1 MNTNKIDGLIFYNM
15 VQNGYHNLVLNESN
29 VNMLNVFPVPDGD
42 TGTNMRLTLEM
53 GLSQSKDIK
62 DISLCAKALSR
73 GMLIGARG
81 NSGVILSQLFK
92 GIYNGLKGFDTV
104 DIIVFAKS
112 LISSYENAYEKI
124 KSPKEGTILTVAKEG
139 VERLVSRIDENYSF
153 EQFLEILIDGMK
165 KTLEKTP
172 EILPVLK
179 DNGVIDSG
187 GCGLVIIY
195 EGMLKYLQGEIIP
208 YVEKDVIKVT
218 NTKADNKLNIFKK
231 DDNYNKKEKN
241 KNVSFIAVSTNSFFD
256 EAFNNFGVDVILD
269 GNLNVSVKEFDDAIK
284 ALNSKHIVIL
294 PNDKNS
300 LLSCQMAEEINI
312 DKDIYIH
319 PTKNPLEGYYSLF
332 MFDPSSEDLVMDDVV
347 SKMKQA
353 TNNITTILYS
363 KSIKESKMNDVIIHK
378 GDYIAIKDGDIVVA
392 DKDLNKTILDSLNII
407 EDTSMYESIGLF
419 KGNNLDIDTDELL
432 EDFLDNNDLELYEFD
447 MDDKDYDLMICL
459 S

>member
-1 MNTNKIDGLIFYNM
+1 METSKIDGLIFYNM
-15 VQNGYHNLVLNESN
+15 VLNGYHNLVSNESN
-29 VNMLNVFPVPDGD
+29 INMLNVFPVPDGD

-62 DISLCAKALSR
+62 DISLFSKALSR

-92 GIYNGLKGFDTV
+92 GIYNGLKGYEEADVIT
-104 DIIVFAKS
+104 FANS

-139 VERLVSRIDENYSF
+139 LSRLVSRIDNNISF
-153 EQFLEILIDGMK
+153 EQLLEMVIEGMK
-165 KTLEKTP
+165 KTLDRTP

-195 EGMLKYLQGEIIP
+195 EGMLKYLKGEIIP
-208 YVEKDVIKVT
+208 FVEKEVVKVT
-218 NTKADNKLNIFKK
+218 NTKFDNALNTFKK
-231 DDNYNKKEKN
+231 EEEIIVNN

-256 EAFNNFGVDVILD
+256 EAFQNFGVDVILN

-284 ALNSKHIVIL
+284 SLNSKHIVIL

-332 MFDPSSEDLVMDDVV
+332 MFDPSSEDLDMQDVV
-347 SKMKQA
+347 SKMKESS
-353 TNNITTILYS
+353 NNIKTILYS
-363 KSIKESKMNDVIIHK
+363 KSIKESKMNEVIIHK
-378 GDYIAIKDGDIVVA
+378 GDYIAILDGEIVCADIS
-392 DKDLNKTILDSLNII
+392 LEKTILDSLSKIDDLSI
-407 EDTSMYESIGLF
+407 YESFGLF
-419 KGNNLDIDTDELL
+419 KNNDLDIDTDSLL
-432 EDFLDNNDLELYEFD
+432 EDFFDNNDLELYEFE

>member
-1 MNTNKIDGLIFYNM
+1 MNEIDGLIFYNM
-15 VQNGYHNLVLNESN
+15 VLNGYHNLVLNESN

-62 DISLCAKALSR
+62 DISLFSKALSR

-92 GIYNGLKGFDTV
+92 GISNGLKGYEKADVVT
-104 DIIVFAKS
+104 FAKS

-139 VERLVSRIDENYSF
+139 LSRLVSRIDNNISF
-153 EQFLEILIDGMK
+153 EQLLELVIEGMK
-165 KTLEKTP
+165 KTLDKTP

-195 EGMLKYLQGEIIP
+195 EGMLKYLNGEIIP

-218 NTKADNKLNIFKK
+218 NTKFNNILNTFKK
-231 DDNYNKKEKN
+231 EGVVKEKN

-256 EAFNNFGVDVILD
+256 EAFTNFGIDVILD

-284 ALNSKHIVIL
+284 SLNSKHIVIL

-312 DKDIYIH
+312 EKDIYIH

-332 MFDPSSEDLVMDDVV
+332 MFDPSSEDLDMQDVV
-347 SKMKQA
+347 SKMKQS
-353 TNNITTILYS
+353 TNNLTTILYS

-378 GDYIAIKDGDIVVA
+378 DDYIAIKDGEIVCA
-392 DKDLNKTILDSLNII
+392 DKNLEKTILDSLNKIDDVSI
-407 EDTSMYESIGLF
+407 YESFGLF
-419 KGNNLDIDTDELL
+419 KDNNLDIDTDSLF
-432 EDFLDNNDLELYEFD
+432 EDFIDNNDLELYEFE
-447 MDDKDYDLMICL
+447 MDDKDYILMICL